1 MKSLK
6 GPEAIAAWI
15 GTLKTTLE
23 ETKGERF
30 DQVSFADTQGA
41 VETIKNFSANI
52 SKRS

>member
-1 MKSLK
+1 MKSLFD
-6 GPEAIAAWI
+6 PEAIVARI
-15 GTLKTTLE
+15 RTLNTTLE

-41 VETIKNFSANI
+41 METIKNFSANI